1 MFEKASRLKLRFD
14 TNRGGLCV
22 EDLWDLPLTS
32 TIAGKVNLDAIA
44 VGLFKRLQNDGAP
57 LSFVETETKTD
68 EETKLKFDIVRHI
81 IEVKKTDN
89 KAALDAKTKADQKQK
104 ILGILA
110 DKQDE
115 SLRGKSLDELQTM
128 LATL

>member
-14 TNRGGLCV
+14 TNRGAITT

-32 TIAGKVNLDAIA
+32 ATGKTNLDAIA

-57 LSFVETETKTD
+57 LSFVDTETTTD
-68 EETKLKFDIVRHI
+68 EETKLKFDVVRHV
-81 IEVKKTDN
+81 IEVKKLDN
-89 KAALDAKTKADQKQK
+89 KAMHDAKAKADQKQK
-104 ILGILA
+104 ILSILA